1 MRLLHRVGDKNVL
14 IEGLGRGYPLVPEYV
29 LEEKAEMDAR
39 DPEMHW

>member
-1 MRLLHRVGDKNVL
+1 ML
-14 IEGLGRGYPLVPEYV
+14 IEGLGRGYPLEPEYV